1 MSALHLF
8 IPNHKH
14 NHKPRLLHGPH
25 LAVLIGLYI
34 MSQAAISFFSH
45 SYPNVLGYASSIPVQ
60 QIITET
66 NIIRAKQE
74 LPALKENQKLT
85 AAATAKAKHMFANN
99 YWSHTAPDGTTP
111 WYFILDAGYNYLHAG
126 ENLARDFKTADGA
139 VTAWTKSPT
148 HMANLV
154 SNKYQDI
161 GIAVVDGVLDGKETT
176 LIVQMFG
183 SIQSIKDLKDNKD
196 ISGTIPDQAEFN
208 LAPQVLAEQSLTSA
222 QSVISPFDL
231 SRSISLAFIIL
242 ITTVLA
248 LDWFIVL
255 RRNLI
260 RISGKNWAHIT
271 YFVALI
277 IILIILKQG
286 III

>member
-1 MSALHLF
+1 MSVLHLF
-8 IPNHKH
+8 VPHHKH
-14 NHKPRLLHGPH
+14 NHKPRLLHIPH
-25 LAVLIGLYI
+25 LVFLIGLYI
-34 MSQAAISFFSH
+34 MSQASISYFSNK
-45 SYPNVLGYASSIPVQ
+45 YPKILGYASSIPVQ

-66 NIIRAKQE
+66 NIIRAKQD
-74 LPALKENQKLT
+74 LPALKENPSLT
-85 AAATAKAKHMFANN
+85 AAAVAKANHMFSNN
-99 YWSHTAPDGTTP
+99 YWSHTSPDGTTP
-111 WYFILDAGYNYLHAG
+111 WYFILDAGYKYLHAG

-154 SNKYQDI
+154 SDKYQDI
-161 GIAVVDGVLDGKETT
+161 GVAVIDGNLDGKETT

-183 SIQSIKDLKDNKD
+183 STQTITNLDRDTNGSISNR
-196 ISGTIPDQAEFN
+196 AEFS
-208 LAPQVLAEQSLTSA
+208 LASQVLAEQSQISA
-222 QSVISPFDL
+222 KSVISPFDL

-271 YFVALI
+271 YFVTLI

>member
-1 MSALHLF
+1 MSVLHLF
-8 IPNHKH
+8 IPHHKH

-34 MSQAAISFFSH
+34 MSQAAISIFSH
-45 SYPNVLGYASSIPVQ
+45 NYPKVLGYASSISVQ
-60 QIITET
+60 QIITQT
-66 NIIRAKQE
+66 NIVRTKKG
-74 LPALKENQKLT
+74 LPELKENPALT
-85 AAATAKAKHMFANN
+85 EAANAKANHMFNNN

-111 WYFILDAGYNYLHAG
+111 WYFILDAGYKYLHAG

-139 VTAWTKSPT
+139 IAAWAKSPT
-148 HMANLV
+148 HMANLI
-154 SNKYQDI
+154 SDKYQDI
-161 GIAVVDGVLDGKETT
+161 GIAVVDGNLDGKETT

-183 SIQSIKDLKDNKD
+183 STQSIVSLNRETDGSITNRAGF
-196 ISGTIPDQAEFN
+196 S
-208 LAPQVLAEQSLTSA
+208 LAPQALAEQSQMSA
-222 QSVISPFDL
+222 QSIISPFDL

-242 ITTVLA
+242 ITIVLA

-271 YFVALI
+271 YFATLI

-286 III
+286 VII